1 MDLITLSFPKNYI
14 WSGLSIAG
22 LGLIT
27 YLTNRYMKN
36 TTDTSSQIYHK
47 SNETIFG
54 IPNLNYLTGRA
65 TTNKLNYIFWNG
77 DLGSTYLVLNH
88 LMQDQVVQPIYI
100 ERYSI
105 VKALEEDNLNNILN
119 KKQINKP
126 LSNDD
131 KELLKEIS
139 EIKRIQNKES
149 KDLEIL
155 RQMILKHY
163 PEFKFNFLP
172 TLYVSNIQKDL
183 KHTSGF
189 YDIVK
194 ESKTTITNGVEL
206 LEYMTRFMKHYFQE
220 DETNNTDTGI
230 DTDSNNKQILIAF
243 TNQYKNIEILK
254 KIISNQY
261 FKNVKMPFIT
271 IDKETVRYMAVE
283 FLPNSIIMGFLN
295 NGK

>member
-14 WSGLSIAG
+14 WTGVSIAG
-22 LGLIT
+22 LGLLT
-27 YLTNRYMKN
+27 YLTNRYIKN
-36 TTDTSSQIYHK
+36 TNDTASQIYHK
-47 SNETIFG
+47 SNETISG
-54 IPNLNYLTGRA
+54 IPNPN
-65 TTNKLNYIFWNG
+65 TNKLNYIFWNG
-77 DLGSTYLVLNH
+77 DMGSTYLVLNH

-105 VKALEEDNLNNILN
+105 VKSLEEDNLNNILN

-131 KELLKEIS
+131 KELLKEIL

-183 KHTSGF
+183 SFTSSF

-194 ESKTTITNGVEL
+194 ESNSPITNGIELVE
-206 LEYMTRFMKHYFQE
+206 YISRFIKHYFPE
-220 DETNNTDTGI
+220 DEKNNTLNI
-230 DTDSNNKQILIAF
+230 NKKQILIAF

-254 KIISNQY
+254 KIISNGY
-261 FKNVKMPFIT
+261 FQNVKTPFIT
-271 IDKETVRYMAVE
+271 IDKKTVRYMAVE

-295 NGK
+295 NGT